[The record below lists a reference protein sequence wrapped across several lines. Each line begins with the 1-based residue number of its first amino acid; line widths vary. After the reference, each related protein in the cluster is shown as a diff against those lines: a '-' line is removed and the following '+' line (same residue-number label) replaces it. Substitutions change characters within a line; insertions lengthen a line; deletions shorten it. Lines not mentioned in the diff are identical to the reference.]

1 MPVVR
6 PEEVHLG
13 AEVGVRESHGI
24 VERRGEVGGQEEKWE
39 QHKNVS
45 DRAEEILLAR
55 QAMALAQR
63 SEEPLIE
70 ALEDILLKTHA
81 GSHSL

>member
-1 MPVVR
+1 MR
-6 PEEVHLG
+6 PEEVRFG
-13 AEVGVRESHGI
+13 AEVGVRERHRI
-24 VERRGEVGGQEEKWE
+24 VERRDEVQ

-55 QAMALAQR
+55 QAMALARR
-63 SEEPLIE
+63 SDEPLIE

>member
-6 PEEVHLG
+6 PEEVRLG
-13 AEVGVRESHGI
+13 AEVGVRERHRI
-24 VERRGEVGGQEEKWE
+24 VERRGEVGDEGEEWG

-45 DRAEEILLAR
+45 DRAKEILLKR
-55 QAMALAQR
+55 QAMALARR

-70 ALEDILLKTHA
+70 ALEDILLDTPA
-81 GSHSL
+81 GSHNL